1 MSQDVS
7 VREFIEEYLIGHIG
21 KIQKRQPYFAFV
33 LMAIGIEFLGKC
45 LNNHSDWNYYSKGQP
60 ARDFNKGMQLSPMR
74 KYKNLDLYHKLRC
87 GLAHSLL
94 TNNGLTLSNNEV
106 GSTINSKQFFQ
117 DFKAACRE
125 VLAMKNLP
133 KKNLD
138 SPFFTIANKVN
149 ADGSIVSTTGHTSTN
164 R

>member
-21 KIQKRQPYFAFV
+21 KIKEGYPYFAFL
-33 LMAIGIEFLGKC
+33 LMAVGIEFLGKC
-45 LNNHSDWNYYSKGQP
+45 LNEFEDWDDYKFTKPSDNFDEGLKVPSL
-60 ARDFNKGMQLSPMR
+60 NKYQN
-74 KYKNLDLYHKLRC
+74 KNLYYELRC
-87 GLAHSLL
+87 GLAHSFL
-94 TNNGLTLSNNEV
+94 TNNGLKLSDKDGVVNCEEFY
-106 GSTINSKQFFQ
+106 K
-117 DFKAACRE
+117 DFESACRE